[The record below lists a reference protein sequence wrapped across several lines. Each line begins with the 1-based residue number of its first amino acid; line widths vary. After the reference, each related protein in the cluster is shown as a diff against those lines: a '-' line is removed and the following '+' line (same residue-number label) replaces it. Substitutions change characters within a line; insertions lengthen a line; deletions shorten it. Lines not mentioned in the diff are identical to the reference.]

1 MQVQLNSDP
10 EQAAPR
16 ERESATQGHGARKL
30 AYLTIVASSIALV
43 ATALLI
49 LLSNAVPTTEP
60 GSLDTTSGPPPES
73 TPPAEHQAQVRV
85 AEIRSPQHVEQAFRE
100 WLVIDEAG
108 TAIEGAE
115 LFVRDPRSSSLEG
128 SIAQSDSEGMLSVR
142 TPLESTHRGQLVVQA
157 NGYLPNTDLSAAT
170 VVLRRGLA
178 LRGHATD
185 REGRPV
191 SGLRV
196 YASRTVLP
204 RGFPRLDASP
214 ATLASSPLAIFVATS
229 APDGS
234 FHVFGLPQGEYF
246 VEYQH
251 DYLSVMECNTAPSA
265 RNNLASI
272 DIKVVL
278 GPTLAACVE
287 VTGTTIVV
295 ARPSTPHEAVNHEHA
310 RRSRLN
316 TLTRRGIREGWQRS
330 RAHYFVTVGDV
341 ASAPR
346 TMSIAIVPRGHEPM
360 QVDVPL
366 RPIDDETYHRVDP
379 GPTTPSATVSIDF
392 LDANNT
398 PLPIDDLYLARED
411 MDATNSAI
419 VERHSLSNGAPTMV
433 SHGQFRVGTMNRMLA
448 PHMDTNPIM
457 IAGDSKITIRLTCA
471 VGRVRV
477 LSAESHVSECNIMPV
492 GGPSHQRARFAYQGD
507 GAFEFLLPPGSYTAA
522 VGRHG
527 FRTHTTTLT
536 IAEGG
541 GAVTISVPR
550 LEEL

>member
-1 MQVQLNSDP
+1 MQVQLNSDQ

-16 ERESATQGHGARKL
+16 ARESATQRHDARKF
-30 AYLTIVASSIALV
+30 ASMTIVASSTALV

-49 LLSNAVPTTEP
+49 LLSNAAPTTGP
-60 GSLDTTSGPPPES
+60 GNLDTTSGPPREYAN
-73 TPPAEHQAQVRV
+73 PADHQAQIRV
-85 AEIRSPQHVEQAFRE
+85 AEIRSPQHVEQAICE
-100 WLVIDEAG
+100 WLVIDDAG
-108 TAIEGAE
+108 AAIEGAE
-115 LFVRDPRSSSLEG
+115 LFVRDPRLSSLEG
-128 SIAQSDSEGMLSVR
+128 SIALSDSKGVLSVR
-142 TPLESTHRGQLVVQA
+142 TPLDSTHRGQLVVQA
-157 NGYLPNTDLSAAT
+157 NGYLPNSDLSATT

-185 REGRPV
+185 RDGRPV

-204 RGFPRLDASP
+204 RGFARLDASP

-229 APDGS
+229 EPDGS
-234 FHVFGLPQGEYF
+234 FHVLGLPNGEYF

-251 DYLSVMECNTAPSA
+251 DYLSVLECNTAPST

-272 DIKVVL
+272 EIKVVL

-295 ARPSTPHEAVNHEHA
+295 AKPSTPHEAANHEHA

-316 TLTRRGIREGWQRS
+316 TLTRRGIREGWQGS
-330 RAHYFVTVGDV
+330 RARYFVTVGDV

-346 TMSIAIVPRGHEPM
+346 TMSIAMVLRGHESM

-379 GPTTPSATVSIDF
+379 GPATPSGTVSIDF
-392 LDANNT
+392 VDANNT
-398 PLPIDDLYLARED
+398 PLPLDDLYLVRED
-411 MDATNSAI
+411 VDATNSSI

-457 IAGDSKITIRLTCA
+457 VAGDSNITIRLTCA
-471 VGRVRV
+471 VGRLRV
-477 LSAESHVSECNIMPV
+477 LSQESLVSECNIIPV
-492 GGPSHQRARFAYQGD
+492 GGPSHQRARLAYQRA
-507 GAFEFLLPPGSYTAA
+507 GAFEFLLPPGSYNAT

-527 FRTHTTTLT
+527 FRPHTTTLT
-536 IAEGG
+536 IAEDGG
-541 GAVTISVPR
+541 TVTISVPR
-550 LEEL
+550 LEAL